1 MNRRRA
7 LVGVAVDAAMGF
19 GRDVL
24 RGAVR
29 YANARRK
36 WLLHEEIRACGP
48 LVENWPECDGAIVG
62 ISSPSLLEQIR
73 RGSRHI
79 VSCSG
84 NADPGQMPV
93 VCIDDEAVG
102 RVAADHLINCRVESF
117 GFYGRV
123 NHTVSSNRQKGFCA
137 RLAAHGYT
145 DCQQSLI
152 EGSFSYGWTARPHWP
167 RLIEWLNKVPKPIGI
182 LAMDD
187 MAARDVA
194 AACFSAG
201 ISIPERVA
209 LLGVNDD
216 DLLCGTAWPPLS
228 SVAVDFT
235 RVGEAA
241 ARLLDR
247 LLSGE
252 NLTSEQKYIRLQP
265 LGVVARASTDIL
277 AVQDENLAKALR
289 YIREHACD
297 PCSVGDV
304 LQHLPVGRRWLERQ
318 FVQKLGRTPHDEII
332 RVRMEMARRLLI
344 QSSESLPQIASRCGF
359 TAVQNFSRA
368 FRDSLGVTPAAYR
381 RSPETV

>member
-1 MNRRRA
+1 
-7 LVGVAVDAAMGF
+7 MGF
-19 GRDVL
+19 GRGLL
-24 RGAVR
+24 RGVMR

-36 WLLHEEIRACGP
+36 WLLHEEIRAFGEP
-48 LVENWPECDGAIVG
+48 SDTWPRCDGAIIG
-62 ISSPSLLEQIR
+62 ISMLPWVEEIR
-73 RGSRHI
+73 KGSRQV

-84 NADPGQMPV
+84 NADPSQMPV
-93 VCIDDEAVG
+93 VCLDDEAVG
-102 RVAADHLINCRVESF
+102 RTAANHLIDCRVENF

-123 NHTVSSNRQKGFCA
+123 NHTVSVNRQKGFREA
-137 RLAAHGYT
+137 LAGHGYT
-145 DCQQSLI
+145 CCESLI

-167 RLIEWLNKVPKPIGI
+167 RLIEWLNALPKPIGI
-182 LAMDD
+182 FAMDD

-201 ISIPERVA
+201 IPIPERVA

-235 RVGEAA
+235 RVGESA

-252 NLTSEQKYIRLQP
+252 KLTPQQQQIRLQP
-265 LGVVARASTDIL
+265 IGVVRRASTDIL
-277 AVQDENLAKALR
+277 AVEDENLAEALR

-297 PCSVGDV
+297 PCSVGDI
-304 LQHLPVGRRWLERQ
+304 LQHVRVGRRWLERQ

-344 QSSESLPQIASRCGF
+344 QSDESLPQIASRCGF

-381 RSPETV
+381 KSPATV